1 VNDKR
6 RFRKQVIAIVCIGLI
21 LPQAVMAAP
30 AAANRQITDVALAN
44 GGMLSGQ
51 VVDQQGLG
59 KAGVQVVVLQQGRQP
74 AYGRTDHAG
83 NFQVAGLS
91 GGTAQVVTEGGQ
103 GVYRL
108 WTANAAP
115 PVAKPRAMLIANG
128 QVVRGQ
134 AYCDPCSSGGIG
146 QWILPALAAGGIIA
160 GVVVATSDSGST
172 PASP

>member
-1 VNDKR
+1 MIGKR
-6 RFRKQVIAIVCIGLI
+6 LFRKQVVAIVCIGLI

-30 AAANRQITDVALAN
+30 AAPKVQINDVALAN
-44 GGMLSGQ
+44 GGMLIGQ

-74 AYGRTDHAG
+74 VHALTDRAG
-83 NFQVAGLS
+83 NFRIVGLS

-115 PVAKPRAMLIANG
+115 PVAQSRAMLIANG

-134 AYCDPCSSGGIG
+134 GYCDPCSGGGIG

-160 GVVVATSDSGST
+160 GVVVATSNSDTT